1 MPSPATKKCR
11 KRQGKDPKSAG
22 IGGQSS
28 QRSGSEVDLKADFP
42 SFTIFAPTKHHTMGW
57 LHTSVILE
65 EEGFAGFIH
74 CMILLSM
81 YYLPSL
87 DFITEDR
94 LGRKADKILAFM
106 ELWFWRCRRGKCHQP
121 LWLNC
126 LWLTLVYSLLHRV
139 MPRLNSKVATIS
151 LNS

>member
-11 KRQGKDPKSAG
+11 KRQGKGPKSAG
-22 IGGQSS
+22 IVGKRS
-28 QRSGSEVDLKADFP
+28 QRSGSGVNLKADFAF
-42 SFTIFAPTKHHTMGW
+42 FTIFAPTKHCTMGW

-65 EEGFAGFIH
+65 EEAFAGFIH

-94 LGRKADKILAFM
+94 LGGKADKILAFM
-106 ELWFWRCRRGKCHQP
+106 ELWFWRCRRGKCHPP
-121 LWLNC
+121 LRLDC
-126 LWLTLVYSLLHRV
+126 LWLSLVYSRLHQV
-139 MPRLNSKVATIS
+139 MPRLIAT
-151 LNS
+151 LPK